1 MKPPVHLAELTMM
14 VNNPNKQPVHD
25 LSKIKALVAG
35 GEFELV
41 NRRAR
46 DNFKSLA
53 WTTAHLKR
61 LIEALCVQRHF
72 VKTYFA
78 CSSEIG
84 TVDAD
89 GYRIFF
95 NEDEMIEGRASDLE
109 FFIKLAIDPDNPS
122 TTIISFHLSGQP

>member
-1 MKPPVHLAELTMM
+1 MM
-14 VNNPNKQPVHD
+14 VNNQSKQPAHD
-25 LSKIKALVAG
+25 LSKIKAMVAG

-53 WTTAHLKR
+53 WTTAHLKG

-78 CSSEIG
+78 CGSEIG

-95 NEDEMIEGRASDLE
+95 NEDEMIEGRDNDLE